1 MTLDELAIKHKTDKS
16 SLHHNYAVIY
26 EKYFEPL
33 RHERIMLAE
42 CGIGGYEYPDRG
54 GESLR
59 MWREYFIAAII
70 AGFDIHPKTFTVPGV
85 LLFEYDQCSDAAAK
99 LCDGV
104 NIFIDDA
111 SHINPLSIETFR
123 KIWPRLAPGAYYVV
137 EDTEASYCPAEGW
150 AKGCDDPYNFNSFT
164 IMNFCFYLATSVNR
178 KYFSSL
184 HEDIFKIKD
193 VEFVHFYQNIAVIKK
208 KN

>member
-33 RHERIMLAE
+33 RHEKITLAE
-42 CGIGGYEYPDRG
+42 CGIGGYEFPDRG

-59 MWREYFIAAII
+59 MWREYFSAAYI
-70 AGFDIHPKTFTVPGV
+70 AGFDLHPKTFKIDGV
-85 LLFEYDQCSDAAAK
+85 LLFEYDQCSDAMAR
-99 LCDGV
+99 LCQGA

-111 SHINPLSIETFR
+111 SHINPLSIKTFDL
-123 KIWPRLAPGAYYVV
+123 IWPVIAPGGYYVI
-137 EDTEASYCPAEGW
+137 EDTESSYCPADGW
-150 AKGCDDPYNFNSFT
+150 AKGCADPYNLNADT
-164 IMNFCFYLATSVNR
+164 VMNLCLRLAISINR
-178 KYFSSL
+178 KYFSTSYGCYYPR
-184 HEDIFKIKD
+184 D
-193 VEFVHFYQNIAVIKK
+193 VEFVHFYQNIVIIKK